1 MPTNKRMGLHSAEDL
16 LRKLR
21 WEMGEMERKIDKVPN
36 DEVGAYHAFN
46 AAVTAWHIC
55 DWVWETAPI
64 GLRERLKC
72 DSPEPSAQGVR
83 LLQALV
89 SEQCRELYICRQ
101 LATGAKHFRVD
112 RSNDPAVTT
121 SLETCIDVFESKTS
135 GKLVHCVPGTG
146 VFVNDGVTI
155 YSGLGLFSRA
165 LHYWESF
172 FERYGI

>member
-1 MPTNKRMGLHSAEDL
+1 MPTNRRMGLHSAEDL

-21 WEMGEMERKIDKVPN
+21 WEMGEMEHKIDQVRD

-55 DWVWETAPI
+55 DWVWETAPLE
-64 GLRERLKC
+64 LRARFQH

-89 SEQCRELYICRQ
+89 CDQCRELYICRQ

-112 RSNDPAVTT
+112 RFNDPGVTA
-121 SLETCIDVFESKTS
+121 SLQTGIDVFESKTS
-135 GKLVHCVPGTG
+135 GEVHCVPGTG
-146 VFVNDGVTI
+146 
-155 YSGLGLFSRA
+155 SS
-165 LHYWESF
+165 
-172 FERYGI
+172 